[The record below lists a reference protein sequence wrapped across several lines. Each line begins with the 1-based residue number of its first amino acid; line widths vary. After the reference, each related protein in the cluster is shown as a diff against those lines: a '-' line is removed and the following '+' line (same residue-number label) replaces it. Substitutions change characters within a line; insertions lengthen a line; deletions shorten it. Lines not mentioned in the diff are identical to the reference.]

1 MGWRR
6 FLRRSWWDD
15 ERARELQAHLDLET
29 DENLA
34 RGMTPAEARAAALRK
49 LGDPA
54 RIRED
59 IYAMNT
65 VGVVDRL
72 VQDVRYGVRVLAR
85 SPGFT
90 TAAVL
95 TLALGIGGV
104 TIIYSVIR
112 NVLLDPFPYTDSRR
126 MIDLFVVDTAS
137 NGRRGALRAD
147 EFLDYQE
154 QSDVFDGVIGTIS
167 ARDMPMPAHDG
178 ADSLSVCEVTPN
190 AFEFLGVGAALGRG
204 IVPSDG
210 APASAPIVVLS
221 HGAWVDRFGADPG
234 VIGRAITLDDQV
246 RTVVGVMPPR
256 FTWHV
261 ADAWI
266 ARPLRRGD
274 ADAASRQWWFQARLA
289 RGVSLAQAEAQMNV
303 IAARRAP
310 HHPGDYPP
318 QFRMSVITVIDF
330 VVGRFRFV
338 LYTLFGAVG
347 LLLLIACS
355 NVANM
360 LLARATAR
368 EREFT
373 LRGALGASRSRLMS
387 QLMLE
392 SLLLALAGAAAGCLV
407 AYGGL
412 KMVAHYLPRQ
422 GVPYE
427 VVLRLDRWALLFSLV
442 TAVGTALVFGLLPA
456 WHASRRDLAEGL
468 KGAGRGKA
476 GMASYGRVRS
486 GLIVGEVALSL
497 LLLLG
502 AGLTMRSFLA
512 MVQTDLGIP
521 TSGIAVAVVRFPTGG
536 YEAAALRHHYYH
548 QAARRLRAAPGI
560 AATGV
565 GSHLPVGGLDTTIE
579 RPGREHAAPR
589 DGEVI
594 LCDEGYFRTFD
605 LGAIRG
611 RLLTAADLSG
621 ARPVAVIS
629 QALAL
634 RFFGSEDPL
643 GQPIRLKRLAETPA
657 PMTDPT
663 FEVVGVVADVRNR
676 GLNAPGPA
684 VYVPSTVVG
693 WGSRL
698 VVARIPPDRA
708 LALET
713 IRRELKA
720 VDRNV
725 SVRDVVS
732 LEEEVNSSY
741 AQPRFSLIVL
751 GAFAGVGLLLV
762 GIGVYGVMAY
772 VVSLRTREIAIRM
785 ALGADR
791 RDMLRSVL
799 RSGAALL
806 AAGIVVGLPVSVATS
821 RLLPVAEGVA
831 ASTYDPWTTAAGVS
845 VITIVGLV
853 ACLVPA
859 LRASRV
865 DPMIALRQD

>member
-34 RGMTPAEARAAALRK
+34 RGMTPAAARAAALRK
-49 LGDPA
+49 LGNPA

-126 MIDLFVVDTAS
+126 MIDLFVVDTVS
-137 NGRRGALRAD
+137 NNRRGALRAD

-154 QSDVFDGVIGTIS
+154 HSDVFDGVIGTIS
-167 ARDMPMPAHDG
+167 ARAMSMPAHDG
-178 ADSLSVCEVTPN
+178 AESLSVCQVTPN
-190 AFEFLGVGAALGRG
+190 AFEFLGVRAVLGRG
-204 IVPSDG
+204 ILPSDG
-210 APASAPIVVLS
+210 APASPPIVVLS
-221 HGAWVDRFGADPG
+221 HGAWVDRFGGDPG
-234 VIGRAITLDDQV
+234 VVGRAITLDDQV

-274 ADAASRQWWFQARLA
+274 ADAAARQWWFQARLA
-289 RGVSLAQAEAQMNV
+289 RGMSIDQAEAQMNV

-310 HHPGDYPP
+310 HHPGDYPR

-392 SLLLALAGAAAGCLV
+392 SLLLALAGAVAGCLV

-412 KMVAHYLPRQ
+412 KVVAHYLPRQ

-427 VVLRLDRWALLFSLV
+427 VVLRLDRWALIFSLV

-456 WHASRRDLAEGL
+456 WHGARRDLAEGL
-468 KGAGRGKA
+468 KGSGRGEA
-476 GMASYGRVRS
+476 GTASHGWVRS

-521 TSGIAVAVVRFPTGG
+521 TSGIAVAVMRFPAGA
-536 YEAAALRHHYYH
+536 YEEPALRHHYYDE
-548 QAARRLRAAPGI
+548 AARRLRAAPGLG
-560 AATGV
+560 AAGV
-565 GSHLPVGGLDTTIE
+565 GSHLPVGGLDTAIE
-579 RPGREHAAPR
+579 RPGREHTAQR

-594 LCDEGYFRTFD
+594 LCDEGYFRAFD
-605 LGAIRG
+605 LHAIRG
-611 RLLTAADLSG
+611 RLLTAADVSG

-634 RFFGSEDPL
+634 RFFGGEDPL
-643 GQPIRLKRLAETPA
+643 GQPIMLQRLAETPA
-657 PMTDPT
+657 PMADPT
-663 FEVVGVVADVRNR
+663 FEVVGIVGNVRNR
-676 GLNAPGPA
+676 GLDAPGPA
-684 VYVPSTVVG
+684 AYVPSTVTG

-698 VVARIPPDRA
+698 VIARTAPERA

-732 LEEEVNSSY
+732 LGEEMNSSY

-785 ALGADR
+785 ALGANQQGVIW
-791 RDMLRSVL
+791 MVL
-799 RSGAALL
+799 RESLTPVTVGGLIGLPAGYLMMRFARTLLFGVEANDPATMAGAAVVLL
-806 AAGIVVGLPVSVATS
+806 A
-821 RLLPVAEGVA
+821 VA
-831 ASTYDPWTTAAGVS
+831 AIAAYLPARRAARVEPMS
-845 VITIVGLV
+845 
-853 ACLVPA
+853 A
-859 LRASRV
+859 LRAE
-865 DPMIALRQD
+865 